1 MLRFASKII
10 PWNLIYRFAPGL
22 ALRLRFGNRVTQG
35 KRTRASLGR
44 ILVNRDSAG
53 EVRLGHHVIC
63 RGELYSFLGRG
74 RISIGDWSFLGEGTR
89 VWCLSEIRIGDR
101 VLVAHD
107 VFIVDNRTHPL
118 DPELRHRQYRAKFGE
133 PLPHELRLGER
144 PITIEDDAWIGA
156 GATLLPGVRIGR
168 GAVVATGSVVTEDVP
183 AFSVVAGNP
192 AKAVRTICPALD

>member
-1 MLRFASKII
+1 MII
-10 PWNLIYRFAPGL
+10 PWNLIYRFAPGF

-44 ILVNRDSAG
+44 ILVSRSSEG
-53 EVRLGHHVIC
+53 SVRLGHHVIC

-74 RISIGDWSFLGEGTR
+74 RISIGDWSFLGEGAR
-89 VWCLSEIRIGDR
+89 IWCLSEVCIGDR

-133 PLPHELRLGER
+133 PLPIELGLGER
-144 PITIEDDAWIGA
+144 PIVIEDDAWIGA
-156 GATLLPGVRIGR
+156 SATILPGVRIGP
-168 GAVVATGSVVTEDVP
+168 GAVVATGSVVIEDVP
-183 AFSVVAGNP
+183 ALTVVAGNP
-192 AKAVRTICPALD
+192 ARAVRTISYKLD